1 MKKSTWII
9 IGLLVAILIVGVAVI
24 LTQTPPTITKTA
36 EVTLTIQPSPD
47 INLTT
52 STEHIDSFPNRVASF
67 AATVE
72 AVNNFAGD
80 VVFSIDGLPPEIT
93 VTYFP
98 SDTVTLDPSGPKGV
112 QIDLGIPDD
121 QSLVGNYTITVTA
134 ESTQYN

>member
-1 MKKSTWII
+1 MKKSTLII
-9 IGLLVAILIVGVAVI
+9 IGLLVVILVVGVAFI
-24 LTQTPPTITKTA
+24 LTQQPPTITKTA

-52 STEHIDSFPNRVASF
+52 SIEHIDSFPNRTIGF

-72 AVNNFAGD
+72 SVNGFVGD
-80 VVFSIDGLPPEIT
+80 VVFSDSGLPSEIT

-98 SDTVTLDPSGPKGV
+98 SNTVTLDPSEPKGV
-112 QIDLGIPDD
+112 QINLEIPDN
-121 QSLVGNYTITVTA
+121 QALVGDYTITVTA